1 MSTLK
6 EVHDEIVRQIRR
18 DLSEHTPLELRSIM
32 NAGLTEEAG
41 EVSGLF
47 KRELRNL
54 PKDRVRCTREHYV
67 EELGDVLWYLVGVA
81 YVHGIELQ
89 EIWDHNVSKLEDR
102 YGN

>member
-1 MSTLK
+1 MSTLTDVQN
-6 EVHDEIVRQIRR
+6 EVARQIRR
-18 DLSEHTPLELRSIM
+18 DLSGHDTLKLRSIM

-47 KRELRNL
+47 KRELRDL

-81 YVHGIELQ
+81 YTHGIELQ
-89 EIWDHNVSKLEDR
+89 EIWDSNISKLEDR